1 MAKQYEWS
9 AALTVESGGYV
20 GEAISIEQ
28 NGVVLFEGAV
38 DNPPQTIDTGWTRTS
53 TLSGSGTYTYTY
65 RDSDLGQNAR
75 STKVSVT
82 VRDEWTVS
90 FNSHNYMTVNVDT
103 TLVSADRTV
112 IGSISNVDRHLWMRR
127 YAEGSN
133 YLDILDNA
141 STAHNIASNISLGS
155 YSFVLAPGENATRAS
170 VYWRNTSHGYEGLSI
185 PNIYTDILGVG
196 IHFRNI
202 LPKDY
207 RPGATLKTS
216 NKYWPTNDGAW
227 WSHNR
232 TNGACHVLTADGGS
246 RWQEC
251 RTLGGDEGDRGNPPL
266 ILLADDVDNQWRN
279 QKLLG
284 KE

>member
-1 MAKQYEWS
+1 MAKEYEWS

-38 DNPPQTIDTGWTRTS
+38 DSPPQTIGTGWTRTS

-65 RDSDLGQNAR
+65 RDSDLAQNAH
-75 STKVSVT
+75 STKVWVT

-90 FNSHNYMTVNVDT
+90 FDSRNYMTVNVDT

-112 IGSISNVDRHLWMRR
+112 VGSISNVDRHIWMRR
-127 YAEGSN
+127 YAGGPN

-170 VYWRNTSHGYEGLSI
+170 IYWRNTSHGYEDLPI

-196 IHFRNI
+196 VHFRNI

-207 RPGATLKTS
+207 RPGASLD
-216 NKYWPTNDGAW
+216 TNTGVW
-227 WSHNR
+227 KSHNR
-232 TNGACHVLTADGGS
+232 ERGACHVLKNGV
-246 RWQEC
+246 WQEC
-251 RTLGGDEGDRGNPPL
+251 RTVGGDEGGQGNPPL
-266 ILLADDVDNQWRN
+266 MLRSPNANSWYNQR
-279 QKLLG
+279 LLG
-284 KE
+284 KG

>member
-1 MAKQYEWS
+1 MAKEYEWS

-38 DNPPQTIDTGWTRTS
+38 DSAPQTIDTGWTRTS

-65 RDSDLGQNAR
+65 RDSDLAQNAH
-75 STKVSVT
+75 STKVWVT

-90 FNSHNYMTVNVDT
+90 FDSRNYMTVNVDT

-112 IGSISNVDRHLWMRR
+112 VGSISNVDRHIWMRR
-127 YAEGSN
+127 YAGGPN

-170 VYWRNTSHGYEGLSI
+170 IYWRNTSHGYEDLPI

-196 IHFRNI
+196 VHFRNI
-202 LPKDY
+202 LPRDY
-207 RPGATLKTS
+207 RPGASLDTNTS
-216 NKYWPTNDGAW
+216 VWK
-227 WSHNR
+227 SHNR
-232 TNGACHVLTADGGS
+232 ERGACHVLKNGV
-246 RWQEC
+246 WQEC
-251 RTLGGDEGDRGNPPL
+251 RTVGGDEGGQGNPPL
-266 ILLADDVDNQWRN
+266 MLRSPNANSWYNQR
-279 QKLLG
+279 LLG
-284 KE
+284 KG

>member
-1 MAKQYEWS
+1 MAKEYEWS

-38 DNPPQTIDTGWTRTS
+38 DSPPQTIDTGWTRTS

-65 RDSDLGQNAR
+65 RDSDLTQNDH
-75 STKVSVT
+75 STKVWVT
-82 VRDEWTVS
+82 VRDEWTIS
-90 FNSHNYMTVNVDT
+90 FDSRNYMTVNVDT
-103 TLVSADRTV
+103 TLISAERTV
-112 IGSISNVDRHLWMRR
+112 VGSISNVDRHIWMRR
-127 YAEGSN
+127 YAGGPN

-141 STAHNIASNISLGS
+141 STAHTIASNINLGS

-170 VYWRNTSHGYEGLSI
+170 IYWRNTSHGYEDLPI

-207 RPGATLKTS
+207 RPGTS
-216 NKYWPTNDGAW
+216 LDTNTGVW
-227 WSHNR
+227 KSHNR
-232 TNGACHVLTADGGS
+232 ENGACHVLKNGV
-246 RWQEC
+246 WQEC
-251 RTLGGDEGDRGNPPL
+251 RTVGGDEGGQGNPPL
-266 ILLADDVDNQWRN
+266 MLRSPNANSWYNQR
-279 QKLLG
+279 LLG
-284 KE
+284 KG

>member
-28 NGVVLFEGAV
+28 NGTVLFEGVV

-65 RDSDLGQNAR
+65 RDSDLGQNAH
-75 STKVSVT
+75 STKVWAT

-90 FNSHNYMTVNVDT
+90 FDSRNYMTVNVDT

-112 IGSISNVDRHLWMRR
+112 VGSISNVDRHIWMRR
-127 YAEGSN
+127 YAGGPN

-141 STAHNIASNISLGS
+141 STAHTIASNINLGS

-170 VYWRNTSHGYEGLSI
+170 IYWRSTSHGYEDLPI

-196 IHFRNI
+196 VHFRNI
-202 LPKDY
+202 LPRDY
-207 RPGATLKTS
+207 RPGASLD
-216 NKYWPTNDGAW
+216 TNTGVW
-227 WSHNR
+227 KSHNR
-232 TNGACHVLTADGGS
+232 ERGACHVLKNGV
-246 RWQEC
+246 WQEC
-251 RTLGGDEGDRGNPPL
+251 RTVGGDEGGQGNPPL
-266 ILLADDVDNQWRN
+266 MLRSPNANSWYNQR
-279 QKLLG
+279 LLG
-284 KE
+284 KG

>member
-1 MAKQYEWS
+1 MAKEYEWS

-28 NGVVLFEGAV
+28 NGTVLFEGAV

-65 RDSDLGQNAR
+65 RDSDVGQNAR
-75 STKVSVT
+75 STKVWVT

-90 FNSHNYMTVNVDT
+90 FDNRNYMTVNVNT

-112 IGSISNVDRHLWMRR
+112 VGSITNVDRHIWMRR
-127 YAEGSN
+127 YAGGSN

-141 STAHNIASNISLGS
+141 STAHNIASNIPLGS

-170 VYWRNTSHGYEGLSI
+170 IYWRNTSHGYEDLPI

-207 RPGATLKTS
+207 RPGTS
-216 NKYWPTNDGAW
+216 LDTNTGVW
-227 WSHNR
+227 KSHNR
-232 TNGACHVLTADGGS
+232 ENGACHVLKNGT
-246 RWQEC
+246 WQEC
-251 RTLGGDEGDRGNPPL
+251 RTVGGDEGGQGNPPL
-266 ILLADDVDNQWRN
+266 MLRSPNANSWYNQR
-279 QKLLG
+279 LLG
-284 KE
+284 KG

>member
-1 MAKQYEWS
+1 MAKEYEWS

-38 DNPPQTIDTGWTRTS
+38 DSPPQTIGTGWTRTS

-65 RDSDLGQNAR
+65 RDSDLTQNAH
-75 STKVSVT
+75 STKVWVT

-90 FNSHNYMTVNVDT
+90 FDSRNYMTVNVDT

-112 IGSISNVDRHLWMRR
+112 VGSISNVDRHIWMRR
-127 YAEGSN
+127 YAGGPN

-141 STAHNIASNISLGS
+141 STAHTIASNINLGS

-170 VYWRNTSHGYEGLSI
+170 IYWRNTSHGYEDLPI

-207 RPGATLKTS
+207 RPGTS
-216 NKYWPTNDGAW
+216 LDTNTGVW
-227 WSHNR
+227 KSHNR
-232 TNGACHVLTADGGS
+232 ENGACHVLKNGV
-246 RWQEC
+246 WQEC
-251 RTLGGDEGDRGNPPL
+251 RTVGGDEGGQGNPPL
-266 ILLADDVDNQWRN
+266 MLRSPNANSWYNQR
-279 QKLLG
+279 LLG
-284 KE
+284 KG